1 MHPMPQSRFLCIPFT
16 SRGARFRMVAII
28 LWWNGMGG
36 SAQVSLL
43 NASLSM
49 TQSSS
54 PRVGMVSMRIN
65 VMNVKNLTNL
75 MNMNDL

>member
-1 MHPMPQSRFLCIPFT
+1 
-16 SRGARFRMVAII
+16 
-28 LWWNGMGG
+28 MGG

-54 PRVGMVSMRIN
+54 PRVGRVSMRIN